1 MTMDSRPCVRGKANA
16 GQISN
21 QESKNTMQGQK
32 RTVGFS
38 IFHKLLLTMVVVA
51 LVPLAG
57 LWYISSYKAKV
68 DWTSNISE
76 GFVQTTDAL
85 AIKVSDWEDMNLRV
99 LKQSA
104 AVEPIL
110 SMTADRQNPFLKSI
124 ATHYP
129 WAYLV
134 FTVRP
139 DGQNVGRSDDKPT
152 MQYGDRSYFKQVMN
166 GNPLGREVVIGK
178 TSGKPALILA
188 GPITGASSELLG
200 VIAMAMDL
208 GDLSKTV
215 TDARIGE
222 TGYAILLDDRNK
234 VIAHGRPEKLTGV
247 LQDLGSHPAM
257 QLKGSDQGPMVFEED
272 GKRIVAYRR
281 KLGQGW
287 SLIVQQDY
295 DEAFAPLRQVERNAL
310 ILMVLTVV
318 LVSAVAYWLGH
329 RLADPIRRLTT
340 LADNISRGE
349 ISGKILET
357 ERGDEIG
364 ALARAIE
371 RMSVSIQMAMGR
383 LRKRA

>member
-1 MTMDSRPCVRGKANA
+1 M
-16 GQISN
+16 
-21 QESKNTMQGQK
+21 QEG
-32 RTVGFS
+32 RTASDLS
-38 IFHKLLLTMVVVA
+38 IFHKILVTMVVVA
-51 LVPLAG
+51 LVPMAG
-57 LWYISSYKAKV
+57 LWYVGSYKAKE
-68 DWTSNISE
+68 DWTTNISS
-76 GFVQTTDAL
+76 GFVKTTDAL
-85 AIKVSDWEDMNLRV
+85 ANKVSDWEDMNLRV

-104 AVEPIL
+104 EVDPVL

-139 DGQNVGRSDDKPT
+139 DGQNIGRSDDKPT
-152 MQYGDRSYFKQVMN
+152 VQYGDRSYFKQVTD
-166 GNPLGREVVIGK
+166 GKPLGREVVIGK

-188 GPITGASSELLG
+188 GPIAGASGELLG

-215 TDARIGE
+215 TDTRIGE
-222 TGYAILLDDRNK
+222 SGYAILLDERNK
-234 VIAHGRPEKLTGV
+234 VIAHGRPEKLSGAFR
-247 LQDLGSHPAM
+247 DLGSHPVL
-257 QLKGSDQGPMVFEED
+257 QVKDPNQGPMVFEED

-295 DEAFAPLRQVERNAL
+295 DEAFAPLRQVERNAVL
-310 ILMVLTVV
+310 LMVVTVV
-318 LVSAVAYWLGH
+318 LVSVVAYWLGR

-340 LADNISRGE
+340 VADNISRGE

>member
-1 MTMDSRPCVRGKANA
+1 MHEGKKAFA
-16 GQISN
+16 
-21 QESKNTMQGQK
+21 
-32 RTVGFS
+32 FS
-38 IFHKLLLTMVVVA
+38 IFHKLLTTMVVVA

-57 LWYISSYKAKV
+57 LWYTGAYKAKE
-68 DWTSNISE
+68 DWTANISE
-76 GFVQTTDAL
+76 GFVKATDAL
-85 AIKVSDWEDMNLRV
+85 GAKVNDWEDMNRRV
-99 LKQSA
+99 LRQA
-104 AVEPIL
+104 AVVEPVT
-110 SMTADRQNPFLKSI
+110 SMAAERQNPYLKSI

-139 DGQNVGRSDDKPT
+139 DGQNIGRSDDKPT
-152 MQYGDRSYFKQVMN
+152 VHYGDRSYFKQVMD
-166 GNPLGREVVIGK
+166 GRALGREVVIGK

-188 GPITGASSELLG
+188 GPITGTSNELLG

-215 TDARIGE
+215 TDTRIGD
-222 TGYAILLDDRNK
+222 TGHAILLDERNQ
-234 VIAHGRPEKLTGV
+234 VIAHGRPEKLSGV
-247 LQDLGSHPAM
+247 LQDLGKHPAL
-257 QLKGSDQGPMVFEED
+257 QAGDASQGPRVFEDD
-272 GKRIVAYRR
+272 GKKIVAYRR

-295 DEAFAPLRQVERNAL
+295 DEAFAPLRQVERDAL
-310 ILMVLTVV
+310 ILMTVTVV
-318 LVSAVAYWLGH
+318 LVLAVAYWLGR

-340 LADNISRGE
+340 VADNISRGE
-349 ISGKILET
+349 VSGRILET

-371 RMSVSIQMAMGR
+371 RMSVSIQIAMGR

>member
-1 MTMDSRPCVRGKANA
+1 MQAGKK
-16 GQISN
+16 SH
-21 QESKNTMQGQK
+21 
-32 RTVGFS
+32 GFS
-38 IFHKLLLTMVVVA
+38 IFQKLLVTMFVVA

-57 LWYISSYKAKV
+57 LWYISSYKAKQ
-68 DWTSNISE
+68 DWTTNISA
-76 GFVQTTDAL
+76 GFVKTTDAL
-85 AIKVSDWEDMNLRV
+85 AIKVSDWEDMNRRV
-99 LKQSA
+99 LKQGA
-104 AVEPIL
+104 ATDAVV
-110 SMTADRQNPFLKSI
+110 SMAAERQNAFLKTI
-124 ATHYP
+124 AAHYP

-139 DGQNVGRSDDKPT
+139 DGQNIGRSDDKPT
-152 MQYGDRSYFKQVMN
+152 VQYGDRSYFKQVMN
-166 GNPLGREVVIGK
+166 GSALGREIVIGK

-188 GPITGASSELLG
+188 GPITGSANELMG

-215 TDARIGE
+215 TDTRIGE
-222 TGYAILLDDRNK
+222 SGYAILLDERNK

-247 LQDLGSHPAM
+247 LQDLGSHPAL
-257 QLKGSDQGPMVFEED
+257 QAQDASQGPMVFEED

-310 ILMVLTVV
+310 ILMAVTLV
-318 LVSAVAYWLGH
+318 LVSAVAYWLGR
-329 RLADPIRRLTT
+329 RLSDPIRRLTT
-340 LADNISRGE
+340 VADEISRGE
-349 ISGKILET
+349 SRGKIMET

>member
-1 MTMDSRPCVRGKANA
+1 M
-16 GQISN
+16 
-21 QESKNTMQGQK
+21 QEDKQAI
-32 RTVGFS
+32 GFS
-38 IFHKLLLTMVVVA
+38 IFHKLLVTMFVVA

-57 LWYISSYKAKV
+57 LWYISSYKAKQ
-68 DWTSNISE
+68 DWTTNISS
-76 GFVQTTDAL
+76 GFVKTSDAL

-104 AVEPIL
+104 TTDAVM
-110 SMTADRQNPFLKSI
+110 SMTADQQNPFLKSI

-152 MQYGDRSYFKQVMN
+152 VQYGDRSYFKQVMN
-166 GNPLGREVVIGK
+166 GSALGREIVIGK

-188 GPITGASSELLG
+188 GPISGDGSELVG

-215 TDARIGE
+215 TDTRIGE
-222 TGYAILLDDRNK
+222 SGYAILLDERNK
-234 VIAHGRPEKLTGV
+234 VIAHGGPEKLSGV
-247 LQDLGSHPAM
+247 LQDLSSHPA
-257 QLKGSDQGPMVFEED
+257 LAVKDANHGPMIFEDD

-310 ILMVLTVV
+310 ILMVVTVM
-318 LVSAVAYWLGH
+318 LVAVVAYWLGR
-329 RLADPIRRLTT
+329 RLADPIRKLTT
-340 LADNISRGE
+340 VAENISRGE
-349 ISGKILET
+349 ISGKIVET
-357 ERGDEIG
+357 ERRDEIG

>member
-1 MTMDSRPCVRGKANA
+1 MQEGKKAF
-16 GQISN
+16 
-21 QESKNTMQGQK
+21 
-32 RTVGFS
+32 GFS
-38 IFHKLLLTMVVVA
+38 IFRKLLVTMIVVA

-57 LWYISSYKAKV
+57 LWYIGSYKAKE
-68 DWTSNISE
+68 DWTTNISE
-76 GFVQTTDAL
+76 GFVKTTDAL
-85 AIKVSDWEDMNLRV
+85 GVKVSDWEDMNLRV

-104 AVEPIL
+104 TVEPIT
-110 SMTADRQNPFLKSI
+110 SMTPDRQNPYLKSI

-139 DGQNVGRSDDKPT
+139 DGQNIGRSDGKPT
-152 MQYGDRSYFKQVMN
+152 VQYGDRSYFKQVMD
-166 GNPLGREVVIGK
+166 GKPLGREVVIGK

-188 GPITGASSELLG
+188 GPVTGASNELLG

-215 TDARIGE
+215 TDTRIGD
-222 TGYAILLDDRNK
+222 TGYAILLDERNK
-234 VIAHGRPEKLTGV
+234 VIAHGRPEKLSGV
-247 LQDLGSHPAM
+247 LQDLGSHPVL
-257 QLKGSDQGPMVFEED
+257 QVKDPNQGPMVFEED
-272 GKRIVAYRR
+272 GKRIVAYRS

-310 ILMVLTVV
+310 ILMVVSLV
-318 LVSAVAYWLGH
+318 LVSVVAYWLGR
-329 RLADPIRRLTT
+329 RLADPIRKLTT
-340 LADNISRGE
+340 VADNISRGE